1 VGCGAMTFR
10 IETSDG
16 TVLIVGEADLELVRA
31 YLIFRGYPPVS
42 VEVTSSPPPDLHV
55 TSL

>member
-1 VGCGAMTFR
+1 MTFR

-42 VEVTSSPPPDLHV
+42 VEVASSPPPNLDV
-55 TSL
+55 TPCGL